1 MSKKSTLNQDLK
13 KSTIIISSKNFC
25 EQSGEF
31 VGYAS
36 VFGNRDSHGD
46 IVQKG
51 AFLGSI
57 ASCKTKPLL
66 WQHNPDTPIGVINR
80 ISEDEYGLLISG
92 KFLLDVEKAREAY
105 ALVKNNAIS
114 GLSIGY
120 TPIVSSKIPGGRL
133 LKEINLMEVSL
144 VTFASNS
151 LAKIT
156 EIKNINNIND
166 MQLKIKNLINNIKS
180 F

>member
-1 MSKKSTLNQDLK
+1 MSEKSNLK
-13 KSTIIISSKNFC
+13 QNLQKSTIFISSQNLC
-25 EQSGEF
+25 DQSGEF
-31 VGYAS
+31 AGYAS

-46 IVQKG
+46 VVQKG
-51 AFLGSI
+51 AFLNSI
-57 ASCKTKPLL
+57 ATCKTKPLL
-66 WQHNPDTPIGVINR
+66 WQHNPDTPIGVINQ
-80 ISEDEYGLLISG
+80 ISEDEYGLLICG

-120 TPIVSSKIPGGRL
+120 TPVISSKIPGGRL

-156 EIKNINNIND
+156 EIKNINNINN
-166 MQLKIKNLINNIKS
+166 MQLKIKNLINNIKN

>member
-1 MSKKSTLNQDLK
+1 MCDKTNLASNVQTITTLIPSKD
-13 KSTIIISSKNFC
+13 FC
-25 EQSGEF
+25 DRAGEF

-36 VFGNRDSHGD
+36 VFENRDSHGD

-51 AFLGSI
+51 AFLESI
-57 ASCKTKPLL
+57 TACATKPLL
-66 WQHNPDTPIGVINR
+66 WQHSPETPIGVINQ
-80 ISEDEYGLLISG
+80 IAEDDYGLLIRG

-120 TPIVSSKIPGGRL
+120 TPVVSTKIPGGRL
-133 LKEINLMEVSL
+133 LKKINLMEVSL

-156 EIKNINNIND
+156 EIKNINTLNTIQLKLKNLIKNIND
-166 MQLKIKNLINNIKS
+166 

>member
-1 MSKKSTLNQDLK
+1 MCDTTNLASNVQKITTLIPSKD
-13 KSTIIISSKNFC
+13 FC
-25 EQSGEF
+25 ARSGEF

-57 ASCKTKPLL
+57 AVCATKPLL
-66 WQHNPDTPIGVINR
+66 WQHSPETPIGVINQ
-80 ISEDEYGLLISG
+80 IVEDDYGLLIRG

-120 TPIVSSKIPGGRL
+120 TPVVSTKIPGGRL

-156 EIKNINNIND
+156 EIKNINTLNT
-166 MQLKIKNLINNIKS
+166 MQLKLKNLIKNIRD